1 MDVFLVPL
9 GPERHELYCEPSDDD
24 ETAADTGAPAPG
36 FFSRMRR
43 RFTEMLRAAE
53 AARARRAR
61 GEYDPID
68 TWWERTR
75 ARVLAKVADAVA
87 EQRLLWHLRH
97 LDGRQPLPSVRHDR
111 RAGARDHACLDGPR
125 SRPPLPL
132 AGHRCAAHARP
143 RRGALRS
150 CPARTSSGYYFA
162 FRVVGHYLS
171 WRAREQGLD
180 AVTWTTAPCDPADR
194 AAGRAPSGAAAAR
207 RAHRRTGGA
216 PAAAAPG
223 VVRQS
228 HLLAGVGRRAAA
240 GRRRLTDGA

>member
-9 GPERHELYCEPSDDD
+9 GAERHELYCEPSDDD
-24 ETAADTGAPAPG
+24 EAAAGSAASAPG

-97 LDGRQPLPSVRHDR
+97 HTIARLHHPSDMTAERALEIMRASMIRDRDRHFRWLLID
-111 RAGARDHACLDGPR
+111 AFLMLLSAALVVVPGPNV
-125 SRPPLPL
+125 L
-132 AGHRCAAHARP
+132 
-143 RRGALRS
+143 
-150 CPARTSSGYYFA
+150 GYYFA

-171 WRAREQGLD
+171 WRGARQGLD
-180 AVTWTTAPCDPADR
+180 VVTWSTAPCDPLIQLRDALRLQPPQRDVHIDAVAER
-194 AAGRAPSGAAAAR
+194 LQLPRLALFVNRICWPGSVPEPGPAAGA
-207 RAHRRTGGA
+207 
-216 PAAAAPG
+216 
-223 VVRQS
+223 
-228 HLLAGVGRRAAA
+228 
-240 GRRRLTDGA
+240 

>member
-9 GPERHELYCEPSDDD
+9 GAERHELYCEPSDDD
-24 ETAADTGAPAPG
+24 EAAADSGAPAPG
-36 FFSRMRR
+36 FFARMRR

-97 LDGRQPLPSVRHDR
+97 ET
-111 RAGARDHACLDGPR
+111 
-125 SRPPLPL
+125 
-132 AGHRCAAHARP
+132 AAHLHHPADMSGER
-143 RRGALRS
+143 ALGLMRAS
-150 CPARTSSGYYFA
+150 MVRDRDRHFRWLIIDSILMLLSAALVVVPGPNVIGYYFA

-171 WRAREQGLD
+171 WKGAKQGLEV
-180 AVTWTTAPCDPADR
+180 VTWTTSPCDPLIELRDALRLQPPQRDAHIDAVAER
-194 AAGRAPSGAAAAR
+194 LRLPRLSLFVNRICWPGSVAEPGPAAGA
-207 RAHRRTGGA
+207 
-216 PAAAAPG
+216 
-223 VVRQS
+223 
-228 HLLAGVGRRAAA
+228 
-240 GRRRLTDGA
+240 

>member
-9 GPERHELYCEPSDDD
+9 GTERHELYCEPSDDD
-24 ETAADTGAPAPG
+24 EAAADSGAPAPG
-36 FFSRMRR
+36 FFARMRR

-97 LDGRQPLPSVRHDR
+97 HT
-111 RAGARDHACLDGPR
+111 GARLHHPSDMTAERALEIMRASMVRDRDRHFRWLLIDAFLMLLSAALVIVPGPN
-125 SRPPLPL
+125 LL
-132 AGHRCAAHARP
+132 
-143 RRGALRS
+143 
-150 CPARTSSGYYFA
+150 GYYFA

-171 WRAREQGLD
+171 WRGAKQGLEV
-180 AVTWTTAPCDPADR
+180 VTWTTAKCDPLIQLRDALRLQPPQRDAHIDAVAER
-194 AAGRAPSGAAAAR
+194 LRLPRLSLFVNRICWPGSVAEPGPAAGA
-207 RAHRRTGGA
+207 
-216 PAAAAPG
+216 
-223 VVRQS
+223 
-228 HLLAGVGRRAAA
+228 
-240 GRRRLTDGA
+240 

>member
-9 GPERHELYCEPSDDD
+9 GAERHELYCEPSDDD
-24 ETAADTGAPAPG
+24 EAAADTGAPAPG
-36 FFSRMRR
+36 FFARMRR

-97 LDGRQPLPSVRHDR
+97 HT
-111 RAGARDHACLDGPR
+111 AACLQHPSDMTGERALEIMRASMVRDRDRHFRWLLIDAFLMLLSAALVIVPGPNV
-125 SRPPLPL
+125 L
-132 AGHRCAAHARP
+132 
-143 RRGALRS
+143 
-150 CPARTSSGYYFA
+150 GYYFA

-171 WRAREQGLD
+171 WRGARQGLD
-180 AVTWTTAPCDPADR
+180 VVTWTTAPCDPLIELRDALRLQPPQRDAHIDAVAER
-194 AAGRAPSGAAAAR
+194 LQLPRLSLFVNRICWPGSVAEPGPAAGA
-207 RAHRRTGGA
+207 
-216 PAAAAPG
+216 
-223 VVRQS
+223 
-228 HLLAGVGRRAAA
+228 
-240 GRRRLTDGA
+240 

>member
-24 ETAADTGAPAPG
+24 DAAADPEAPAPG
-36 FFSRMRR
+36 FFSRLRR

-87 EQRLLWHLRH
+87 EQRLLWHLRRLTAANLYH
-97 LDGRQPLPSVRHDR
+97 PSDMPSEQALTIMRASMIRDRDRHFRWLMID
-111 RAGARDHACLDGPR
+111 AFLLLL
-125 SRPPLPL
+125 S
-132 AGHRCAAHARP
+132 
-143 RRGALRS
+143 GALVVV
-150 CPARTSSGYYFA
+150 PGPNVLGYYFA

-171 WRAREQGLD
+171 WRGARQGLD
-180 AVTWTTAPCDPADR
+180 AVTWTTAPCGPLIELRDALDLAPQQRDARIDELAERLRLPRLGLFVNRICWPASVEPR
-194 AAGRAPSGAAAAR
+194 PAGG
-207 RAHRRTGGA
+207 T
-216 PAAAAPG
+216 
-223 VVRQS
+223 
-228 HLLAGVGRRAAA
+228 
-240 GRRRLTDGA
+240 